1 MTVCAHRATAREISV
16 ILLTLML
23 RRLYTMR
30 MDITVAHVRQLANA
44 YRKTMSDGREKFPE
58 GSADRYVLL
67 AIVAASASDSFSWI
81 TKHVPDGDLVSEPL
95 KDLASEL
102 QKDDKL
108 GTTLQASQTA
118 VMKKARSAISSLA
131 FTGTRP
137 LWLSSIL
144 AFFAGI
150 FTYAQNVGAIIGS
163 VIIPAIFAG
172 GSAGFAVIR
181 TLGYSTALV
190 SHGAASLLASAQ
202 TLGSQP
208 EALFRKTAGPTLD
221 SLFKGSAGPQVAG
234 PQDPVPVVRNL
245 RGLATGIVM
254 LAYAVLAGV
263 LIFFAFGVS
272 HAFTVYT
279 NSPDCKMFC
288 TPAIPTVPA
297 LPTIP

>member
-1 MTVCAHRATAREISV
+1 MTACAHRAAFREISV

-44 YRKTMSDGREKFPE
+44 YRETMIAGKEKFPKE
-58 GSADRYVLL
+58 SADEYVLL

-81 TKHVPDGDLVSEPL
+81 TKQVPNGDLVSAPL

-108 GTTLQASQTA
+108 GKTLQAIQTA

-137 LWLSSIL
+137 LWLSSIVT
-144 AFFAGI
+144 FFTGI
-150 FTYAQNVGAIIGS
+150 FAYAQNVGAIVGS
-163 VIIPAIFAG
+163 VIIPAIVAG
-172 GSAGFAVIR
+172 GPALYAVIR
-181 TLGYSTALV
+181 TLGYSKALV
-190 SHGAASLLASAQ
+190 SHGTASLLASAQ

-234 PQDPVPVVRNL
+234 PQDPAPVVRDL
-245 RGLATGIVM
+245 RRLATGIVG
-254 LAYAVLAGV
+254 LAYVVLAIV

-272 HAFTVYT
+272 DAFTVYT
-279 NSPDCKMFC
+279 NSPGCKMFC
-288 TPAIPTVPA
+288 TPPTPTVPA
-297 LPTIP
+297 LPTFP